1 MAWVFLMLAGVFE
14 ILFTTAMRS
23 LPGSSR
29 HQLAARGSEAG

>member
-23 LPGSSR
+23 LPGSKPSPTSR
-29 HQLAARGSEAG
+29 